1 MSQEKTE
8 APARGARLLIVDD
21 EGHQREML
29 TGILQRAGYRVTTAA
44 TAGQALEA
52 LEHAA
57 YDLLL
62 TDQKM
67 PGMDGLALLERAQA
81 QQPDLPVI
89 LMTAY
94 GSVSEAVAAM
104 KKGAADYLTKPF
116 EREELLLVLEKALRQ
131 RRLEEE
137 VVALRGAL
145 KDRYRLGNLIGTSE
159 GMREVFSLIERIA
172 GTDVPVLIRGESGTG
187 KELVARAIH
196 AGSRRVSGP
205 FVALNCAAVPETL
218 LESEFFGHEKGA
230 FTGALRAH
238 PGRFEQASGGTLFL
252 DEIGAMRIDLQ
263 AKLLRALQ
271 EKEIQR
277 LGSTTTVPVDVR
289 ILAATGEH
297 LEEAIR
303 RKTFREDLFYRLNV
317 VPVVLP
323 PLRERVED
331 IPLLVHHFVTAA
343 AARFGRGPVSVSPE
357 VMDRLQMHPWLGNVR
372 ELENCIERTVLLA
385 RGPRLTP
392 ADLPPDL
399 RKGPEAS
406 AAAGGAFE
414 LPPSGVRLPELERH
428 LIVQALRRSRGSLG
442 PAARLLGISYKTLQY
457 RIQKFGI
464 ERNEIGLEPG
474 GGEGFESAEAAG
486 SDGTI

>member
-1 MSQEKTE
+1 MKNEQ
-8 APARGARLLIVDD
+8 AVPAARTRQSRLLVVDD
-21 EGHQREML
+21 EAHQREML
-29 TGILQRAGYRVTTAA
+29 SGILKRADYSVETASTGPDA
-44 TAGQALEA
+44 LQALEKGG
-52 LEHAA
+52 

-67 PGMDGLALLERAQA
+67 PGMDGLSLLERSQSL
-81 QQPDLPVI
+81 QPELPVI

-116 EREELLLVLEKALRQ
+116 EREELLLVLEKVLKQ

-145 KDRYRLGNLIGTSE
+145 QDRYRLGNIIGSSPS
-159 GMREVFSLIERIA
+159 MREVFSLIERIA
-172 GTDVPVLIRGESGTG
+172 HTDVPVLIRGESGTG

-196 AGSRRVSGP
+196 ARSRRASGP

-218 LESEFFGHEKGA
+218 LESEFFGHERGA
-230 FTGALRAH
+230 FTGATRAH
-238 PGRFEQASGGTLFL
+238 PGRFEQASAGTLFL

-263 AKLLRALQ
+263 AKLLRAIQ
-271 EKEIQR
+271 EKEVQR
-277 LGSTTTVPVDVR
+277 LGSTVTTSVDVR
-289 ILAATGEH
+289 ILAATGEN

-303 RKTFREDLFYRLNV
+303 RKTFREDLYYRLNV
-317 VPVVLP
+317 VPLPLP

-331 IPLLVHHFVTAA
+331 IPLLVHHFATSA
-343 AARFGRGPVSVSPE
+343 AARFGRDPMIVSPE

-372 ELENCIERTVLLA
+372 ELENCIERMVLLA
-385 RGPRLTP
+385 KGLRLTP

-399 RKGPEAS
+399 RKGPEALS
-406 AAAGGAFE
+406 GAGGAFE
-414 LPPSGVRLPELERH
+414 LPPAGVRLPELERH

-442 PAARLLGISYKTLQY
+442 PAARLLGISRAGLYAKLK
-457 RIQKFGI
+457 RFGLD
-464 ERNEIGLEPG
+464 GAEP
-474 GGEGFESAEAAG
+474 EG
-486 SDGTI
+486 